1 LLESNKNKK
10 KLQTLEDRL
19 VWKVILDGN
28 KTGLSLL
35 FKRYYRHLLNYGKKF
50 VKDEDLVKD
59 CIQDLFFNIWRNRD
73 NLSEIE
79 YVKSYLLIS
88 FRRRLFEL
96 MEKQKN
102 RMERNLTYLDHSFE
116 EYLDIEKIIINE
128 ELSSK
133 QKKEFKK
140 SLENLDKRQREALF
154 LKFYSGL
161 SSDEVAEVM
170 DITRQSVYNYISKA
184 VERIQNYLGIN
195 SN

>member
-1 LLESNKNKK
+1 
-10 KLQTLEDRL
+10 
-19 VWKVILDGN
+19 
-28 KTGLSLL
+28 
-35 FKRYYRHLLNYGKKF
+35 
-50 VKDEDLVKD
+50 
-59 CIQDLFFNIWRNRD
+59 
-73 NLSEIE
+73 
-79 YVKSYLLIS
+79 
-88 FRRRLFEL
+88 
-96 MEKQKN
+96 
-102 RMERNLTYLDHSFE
+102 MERNLTYLDHSFE